1 MCNTCQL
8 GYPGHT
14 LYCEYFRPPF
24 LACPRSMIFSF
35 KMVAPEQCWLFP
47 AHVRLDYGEFG
58 FVDTYD
64 ANGQYVGQ
72 RPCAQFVPTID
83 LDNSTPSR
91 PQQRQ
96 PTAQHQALPL
106 QSPRPVQ
113 QPSTQLEAVPEN
125 EQVPR
130 GQPHHGQQHVPR
142 AANNTP
148 LYTSTGLSI
157 IAPRISR
164 QASPLTRSHT
174 ASSLESLR
182 SAAKSP
188 AVNQLH
194 SEASLDLAATTS
206 SPQEK
211 AVSDSGIDRTL
222 EFVSQQHRIDEALSS
237 YRGAGA
243 NAPGT
248 DKGKEREGSAASSV
262 SGQSSRAAA
271 ASASILDPSKAPF
284 YPQGRP
290 GTPNSWS
297 GPLMQDKGKGNAKR
311 KKKSKASSSV
321 SDISSRPPSRPRTPD
336 IPGTPAHSQ
345 DNDVRTPTTP
355 VLGSSSATGA
365 QGATLPSPAL
375 STVPAPQP
383 ETGSPSVQSLAPTA
397 ESSES
402 EFPSLKKAA
411 AKPPST
417 PAASRSRRTE
427 MTPSSDRPPK
437 PIMRSWATVAHGSE
451 HEEQQMPL
459 LPPMST
465 LKAHE
470 VVTPAPSFKKDSG
483 TKYKQQKEDSASSKK
498 PKASSQTSRQGSV
511 TIGRAYFTE
520 PSGSPVPATT
530 TTKKTPE
537 TPRASTTDGSLKPG
551 ASSSSAVEKKEE
563 SNEPVAEAAV
573 TLNKPK
579 RSYSAALTNNSGGS
593 AKSSNIAPRSA
604 SDDWAA
610 PPPSWG
616 RGRRPSRGG

>member
-1 MCNTCQL
+1 MCVIEYHMCNTCQL

-35 KMVAPEQCWLFP
+35 KIVAPEQCWLFP
-47 AHVRLDYGEFG
+47 EHVRLDYGEFG

-64 ANGQYVGQ
+64 ANGQYSAAAA
-72 RPCAQFVPTID
+72 PA
-83 LDNSTPSR
+83 DNSTSGIASSVASARSAAINSTRGSTGERTSSSR
-91 PQQRQ
+91 AAAPWPATCTSR
-96 PTAQHQALPL
+96 H
-106 QSPRPVQ
+106 
-113 QPSTQLEAVPEN
+113 
-125 EQVPR
+125 
-130 GQPHHGQQHVPR
+130 QQH
-142 AANNTP
+142 P

-262 SGQSSRAAA
+262 FGQSSRAAA

-336 IPGTPAHSQ
+336 VPGTPAHSQ

-451 HEEQQMPL
+451 HEEQQMSL

-483 TKYKQQKEDSASSKK
+483 TKQKQQKEDSASSKK
-498 PKASSQTSRQGSV
+498 PKASNQASRQGSV

-520 PSGSPVPATT
+520 PSGSPVPAST

-537 TPRASTTDGSLKPG
+537 TPRASITDGSLKPG
-551 ASSSSAVEKKEE
+551 ASSSSAVEKKED